1 MVPATSSRP
10 WLATLSR
17 AAERL
22 STAGAVASGVMF
34 VLMTLLTLAEV
45 MLRTFFG
52 SSTLIASEYSGYA
65 LSGMIYLAMGFT
77 FKEGAHIRITFL
89 RERLRGAARRAMEI
103 FCYLFALVLC
113 GLSCRFTFDL
123 AMSSYARN
131 LTAYTVAETP
141 LCVPQFILFAGMC
154 VFTFQIA
161 AMLLALATSP
171 LEERPSQEDA

>member
-1 MVPATSSRP
+1 MDPAADPRSWR
-10 WLATLSR
+10 AKLSG

-22 STAGAVASGVMF
+22 STAGAVLSGAMF

-45 MLRTFFG
+45 VLRTFFG

-89 RERLRGAARRAMEI
+89 RDRLRGVARRIMEI
-103 FCYLFALVLC
+103 LCCLFAFVIC
-113 GLSCRFTFDL
+113 GLSCRFTLDL
-123 AMSSYARN
+123 AMSSYTRN

-161 AMLLALATSP
+161 AMLLALATAP
-171 LEERPSQEDA
+171 IENPAKEDA